1 MQSYCL
7 MGRVSVLVE
16 EKILQYIVVMVINTT
31 NIINVNEIYT

>member
-1 MQSYCL
+1 